1 MNSHI
6 KLLAAATVMLVL
18 AAAGIGF
25 REEVRYDPV
34 GTQLYALRMKIQAYQ
49 TDTGQ
54 LPERLEDLLADRGIH
69 GWQGPYVR
77 AADLL
82 DPWHRPI
89 GYVTRHSATLSM
101 APPNGKPVRTLDVL
115 SQR

>member
-1 MNSHI
+1 MNSRI
-6 KLLAAATVMLVL
+6 KLLAAATLMLVL
-18 AAAGIGF
+18 AAAVIGS
-25 REEVRYDPV
+25 REEVPYDPV
-34 GTQLYALRMKIQAYQ
+34 GRQLYALRMKIQAYQ
-49 TDTGQ
+49 TDTGR
-54 LPERLEDLLADRGIH
+54 LPDGLEDLLADRGIH

-101 APPNGKPVRTLDVL
+101 TPPNGKPVRTLEVL
-115 SQR
+115 PQR